1 MSEILTIKEL
11 NSHYGSSHIL
21 QGVSLNLQKG
31 IVAIIGRNGM
41 GKTTLV
47 KVIMGLLRATSGQVL
62 LNGENVTNKKPY
74 YIASRGVGYV
84 PQGRELFPSLSVHE
98 HLQIVAHKKI
108 KGTWNN
114 ESVYNLFPNLRKQPN
129 KGATLLSGGEQQ
141 MVAIGR
147 ALILNP
153 SLIIMDEPSEGLAPI
168 MVKSLI
174 ETCKRLMSSG
184 ISILLIEQ
192 NLHVATSLAEE
203 VHIMVS
209 GRIVQK
215 IDSETIM
222 KDANIREN
230 MLGVGISVNE

>member
-1 MSEILTIKEL
+1 MSEILTIKEIH
-11 NSHYGSSHIL
+11 SHYGSSHVL
-21 QGVSLNLQKG
+21 QGVSFSLQKG
-31 IVAIIGRNGM
+31 IVAIVGRNGM

-47 KVIMGLLRATSGQVL
+47 KVIMGLLRATSGQVFF
-62 LNGENVTNKKPY
+62 NGENVANKKPY
-74 YIASRGVGYV
+74 YIASQGIGYV

-98 HLQIVAHKKI
+98 HLQIVSNRKLKEI
-108 KGTWNN
+108 WNT
-114 ESVYNLFPNLRKQPN
+114 EAIYNLFPNLRKQPN
-129 KGATLLSGGEQQ
+129 KSATYLSGGEQQ

-147 ALILNP
+147 ALLLNP

-168 MVKSLI
+168 MIKSLI

-192 NLHVATSLAEE
+192 NLHVATTLAEE
-203 VHIMVS
+203 LHIMVS

-215 IDSETIM
+215 IDSETIIHDT
-222 KDANIREN
+222 KIREK